1 MLDSAF
7 QNAHYNR
14 RNAKHSKMRCRQANL
29 HLFGI
34 SFSLWKIFNLSSFR
48 WYVDERER
56 DLRRNQQ
63 IYIRR
68 IPGGNN
74 SFWQAWNTLRHVILL
89 LRPSLCLSLFHSD
102 GEEIGMEDWLFALCC
117 VDGTSYSVWVEDNYY
132 YSSGGLNKFRVSL
145 SLTLFASLAY
155 PRGVNGNRCEQSEM
169 ARANIMRSIQS

>member
-89 LRPSLCLSLFHSD
+89 LRPSLCLSLSFIVMVKKLAWK
-102 GEEIGMEDWLFALCC
+102 IGSLRSAVWTELAIPFEWKTIIIIRVVDWTNSEFL
-117 VDGTSYSVWVEDNYY
+117 SH
-132 YSSGGLNKFRVSL
+132 SL
-145 SLTLFASLAY
+145 SL
-155 PRGVNGNRCEQSEM
+155 
-169 ARANIMRSIQS
+169 RA